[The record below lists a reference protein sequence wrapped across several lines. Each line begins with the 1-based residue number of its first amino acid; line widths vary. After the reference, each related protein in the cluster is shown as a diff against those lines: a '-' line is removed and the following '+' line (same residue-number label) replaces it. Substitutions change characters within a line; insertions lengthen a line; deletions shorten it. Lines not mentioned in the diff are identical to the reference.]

1 MKTIKGV
8 YIDTNFDY
16 LVNYLGTQILCEQ
29 LEMAGII
36 KAGIIKVDKEYNVP
50 KKFNKY
56 IDDISVARI
65 ILYNSRKQFGKLYL
79 STNDFHKVHEE
90 ISFHVCDRIISDE
103 YKKRNKNKPISISKF
118 LKINKDK
125 KWK

>member
-16 LVNYLGTQILCEQ
+16 LVNILGTQILCEQ
-29 LEMAGII
+29 LEMAGIYNLSQ
-36 KAGIIKVDKEYNVP
+36 DKEYNVP

-65 ILYNSRKQFGKLYL
+65 MLYHSRKQFGKLYL
-79 STNDFHKVHEE
+79 SSSAFHKVHEE
-90 ISFHVCDRIISDE
+90 ISFHVCDKIISDE
-103 YKKRNKNKPISISKF
+103 YKKRYRKKPISISKF
-118 LKINKDK
+118 LKINKEK
-125 KWK
+125 K